1 MVELV
6 PDLVHEPFMVKSDL
20 CVCVWGGGLA
30 IIVGQKK
37 LYLILRNVL
46 IPQL

>member
-20 CVCVWGGGLA
+20 CVCWGGGLA
-30 IIVGQKK
+30 IMVGQKK

>member
-20 CVCVWGGGLA
+20 CVCWGGVA

>member
-20 CVCVWGGGLA
+20 CVCWGGG
-30 IIVGQKK
+30 VSNHSWSKK

>member
-20 CVCVWGGGLA
+20 CVCVWGGGFSNHSWSKK
-30 IIVGQKK
+30 IVF
-37 LYLILRNVL
+37 NSS
-46 IPQL
+46 